1 MEAPPPAPGT
11 APPPAGR
18 LPPAGPRGGAPGV
31 PVRPDPIP
39 CPLFPPSSGSFPLQ
53 EPSRE
58 PGTPPGWAS
67 AGEAARAPQPAGG
80 PPAMAIVQTLPVSI
94 EAAPEGAA
102 QLRAAARSPKSSR
115 GAMGSVG
122 SLIAGRPCHDRSC
135 QPPATSSF
143 LLHDGLLRASPPD
156 PLLHA
161 LPPKKPCS
169 AAPGVAHAYSNEG
182 FHGEWLE
189 AASPVSP
196 CSDSDEARDER
207 APGGSIRGPPP
218 KLVPVSGKL
227 EENVEKTLI
236 RPMAFKPVIPKIR
249 TAPGPASLGV
259 RPAAPALSESQVSL
273 THLLGAA
280 GADKPGSLSC
290 CASSHSGTLSDSG
303 RNSLSSLPTYSTGCS
318 QHAEAGALP
327 ATPHGHP
334 EPPGGYRPPAGPSNS
349 DSGRSSSSK
358 STGSL
363 SGRGRPSSESGSCG
377 RSPLPGEEAL
387 LVRELE
393 DKLREREAELQQLR
407 DSLDENEVA
416 ICQVYEEKQRRC
428 EQELE
433 GLRQR
438 CAAQVRQA
446 AQQAQRGQQVL
457 QLQVLQL
464 QQEKKQLQEDFAQ
477 LLQERELLERRCA
490 SFQREHT
497 ELGPRLEE
505 TKWEVCQKS
514 GEISLLKQQ
523 LKESQAELAQRGTE
537 LLVLRAQLREARA
550 ELQAGEQQARGLQE
564 AARLKALELEVCAN
578 ELQRR
583 KSEAD
588 LFRAKAGRLEQE
600 VAGLREAARGRCPCP
615 EPGEGCPELGEE
627 ARGTGGAARQLE
639 RLRAEVALER
649 RRGQE
654 QREAFEQERSTW
666 QGEKERVIRYQKQL
680 QYNYIQMYRRNRR
693 LEQRLQHLRLQGEDP
708 PASSEPCEPPGTDP
722 AFEEITATEI

>member
-1 MEAPPPAPGT
+1 
-11 APPPAGR
+11 
-18 LPPAGPRGGAPGV
+18 
-31 PVRPDPIP
+31 
-39 CPLFPPSSGSFPLQ
+39 
-53 EPSRE
+53 
-58 PGTPPGWAS
+58 
-67 AGEAARAPQPAGG
+67 
-80 PPAMAIVQTLPVSI
+80 
-94 EAAPEGAA
+94 
-102 QLRAAARSPKSSR
+102 
-115 GAMGSVG
+115 MGSVG

-143 LLHDGLLRASPPD
+143 LLHDGLLRFLGWGHLQVLRGD
-156 PLLHA
+156 RIRG
-161 LPPKKPCS
+161 LP
-169 AAPGVAHAYSNEG
+169 EG
-182 FHGEWLE
+182 YEVWGHPLE
-189 AASPVSP
+189 AASSRSHALPSF
-196 CSDSDEARDER
+196 
-207 APGGSIRGPPP
+207 PPQ
-218 KLVPVSGKL
+218 
-227 EENVEKTLI
+227 NVEKTLI

-249 TAPGPASLGV
+249 TAPGPASLG
-259 RPAAPALSESQVSL
+259 SQVSL

-280 GADKPGSLSC
+280 GAEKPGSLSC
-290 CASSHSGTLSDSG
+290 RASSHSGTLSDSG

-416 ICQVYEEKQRRC
+416 ISRSRAQVYEEKQRRC

-627 ARGTGGAARQLE
+627 ARGTAGLRRQLE

>member
-1 MEAPPPAPGT
+1 MAEEAEGGGGV
-11 APPPAGR
+11 AGR
-18 LPPAGPRGGAPGV
+18 GAAREGGSGAARPVELCSWCGDPSGP
-31 PVRPDPIP
+31 D
-39 CPLFPPSSGSFPLQ
+39 
-53 EPSRE
+53 
-58 PGTPPGWAS
+58 GWAA
-67 AGEAARAPQPAGG
+67 AGEAAHVPLPAGA
-80 PPAMAIVQTLPVSI
+80 PRVMAIVQTLPVPL
-94 EAAPEGAA
+94 EAVDEGAA
-102 QLRAAARSPKSSR
+102 QLRAAVHSPP
-115 GAMGSVG
+115 ATMGSVG
-122 SLIAGRPCHDRSC
+122 SLLPGRPRHDCTS
-135 QPPATSSF
+135 QPCNGDPPTASF
-143 LLHDGLLRASPPD
+143 RKQEGLLRATQRDPPSPEESHP
-156 PLLHA
+156 A
-161 LPPKKPCS
+161 M
-169 AAPGVAHAYSNEG
+169 PGVTHAYANGG
-182 FHGEWLE
+182 FCGDWLDVP
-189 AASPVSP
+189 SPTSL
-196 CSDSDEARDER
+196 CSDSDEPHDDQAPSGHLR
-207 APGGSIRGPPP
+207 APPP

-236 RPMAFKPVIPKIR
+236 RPMAFKPVVPKLR
-249 TAPGPASLGV
+249 SAQTVV
-259 RPAAPALSESQVSL
+259 RPGLSESQVSL
-273 THLLGAA
+273 THLLGAE
-280 GADKPGSLSC
+280 KPGSLSC
-290 CASSHSGTLSDSG
+290 RASTLSDSG

-318 QHAEAGALP
+318 QHPEVGALP
-327 ATPHGHP
+327 PTPHGP
-334 EPPGGYRPPAGPSNS
+334 PDQPGGCRPSNS

-377 RSPLPGEEAL
+377 RSPLPGEEAM

-393 DKLREREAELQQLR
+393 DKLREREAELQLLR

-438 CAAQVRQA
+438 CAAQARQA
-446 AQQAQRGQQVL
+446 AQAAQRGQQVL

-490 SFQREHT
+490 SFQRERT
-497 ELGPRLEE
+497 ELAPRLEE

-523 LKESQAELAQRGTE
+523 LKEAQAELAQRSTE
-537 LLVLRAQLREARA
+537 LLGLRAQLREARA
-550 ELQAGEQQARGLQE
+550 QLQAGERRAQGLQE

-600 VAGLREAARGRCPCP
+600 LAGLREAAHARCPP
-615 EPGEGCPELGEE
+615 PGEGCPPPGEGCPQPGEE
-627 ARGTGGAARQLE
+627 PRGSAGLRRQLE

-654 QREAFEQERSTW
+654 QRDAFEQERGTW

-680 QYNYIQMYRRNRR
+680 QYSYIQMYRRNRR
-693 LEQRLQHLRLQGEDP
+693 LEQRLQHLRLQGEEPPPEHCDP
-708 PASSEPCEPPGTDP
+708 PGPDPP
-722 AFEEITATEI
+722 FEEITATEI

>member
-1 MEAPPPAPGT
+1 
-11 APPPAGR
+11 
-18 LPPAGPRGGAPGV
+18 
-31 PVRPDPIP
+31 
-39 CPLFPPSSGSFPLQ
+39 
-53 EPSRE
+53 
-58 PGTPPGWAS
+58 
-67 AGEAARAPQPAGG
+67 
-80 PPAMAIVQTLPVSI
+80 PPAMAIVQTLPVPL
-94 EAAPEGAA
+94 EAAAEGAA
-102 QLRAAARSPKSSR
+102 QLRAAPHSPS
-115 GAMGSVG
+115 ATMGSVS
-122 SLIAGRPCHDRSC
+122 SLLPGRPRHDRTG
-135 QPPATSSF
+135 QPCDGGLPTASF
-143 LLHDGLLRASPPD
+143 RKQEGLLRATPRD
-156 PLLHA
+156 PLSPEEPHTA
-161 LPPKKPCS
+161 VPS
-169 AAPGVAHAYSNEG
+169 VAHAYANGG
-182 FHGEWLE
+182 FCSDWLD
-189 AASPVSP
+189 APSPASP
-196 CSDSDEARDER
+196 CSDSDEPRDDR
-207 APGGSIRGPPP
+207 ALSGHLRGPPP

-236 RPMAFKPVIPKIR
+236 RPMAFKPVVPKLR
-249 TAPGPASLGV
+249 SAQAAARPG
-259 RPAAPALSESQVSL
+259 LSESQVSL
-273 THLLGAA
+273 THLLGAE
-280 GADKPGSLSC
+280 KPGSLSC
-290 CASSHSGTLSDSG
+290 RASTLSDSG

-318 QHAEAGALP
+318 QHPEAGTLP
-327 ATPHGHP
+327 ATPHGP
-334 EPPGGYRPPAGPSNS
+334 PDPPGGCRPSNS

-377 RSPLPGEEAL
+377 RSPLPGEEAM

-393 DKLREREAELQQLR
+393 DKLREREAELQLLR

-438 CAAQVRQA
+438 CAAQARQA
-446 AQQAQRGQQVL
+446 AQAAQRGQQVL

-464 QQEKKQLQEDFAQ
+464 QQEKKQLQEDLAQ

-490 SFQREHT
+490 SFQRERT
-497 ELGPRLEE
+497 EMAPRLEE

-523 LKESQAELAQRGTE
+523 LKEAQAELAQRGAE
-537 LLVLRAQLREARA
+537 LLGLRAQLREARA
-550 ELQAGEQQARGLQE
+550 QLQAGERRAQGLQE

-600 VAGLREAARGRCPCP
+600 VAGLREAARGRCPP
-615 EPGEGCPELGEE
+615 PGNGFPPPGEECPQADEE
-627 ARGTGGAARQLE
+627 PRGGAGLRRQLE

-654 QREAFEQERSTW
+654 QQDAFEQERGTW

-680 QYNYIQMYRRNRR
+680 QYSYIQMYRRNRR

-708 PASSEPCEPPGTDP
+708 QPEPCDPPSSDP
-722 AFEEITATEI
+722 PFEEITATE

>member
-1 MEAPPPAPGT
+1 
-11 APPPAGR
+11 
-18 LPPAGPRGGAPGV
+18 
-31 PVRPDPIP
+31 
-39 CPLFPPSSGSFPLQ
+39 
-53 EPSRE
+53 
-58 PGTPPGWAS
+58 
-67 AGEAARAPQPAGG
+67 
-80 PPAMAIVQTLPVSI
+80 MAIVQTLPVSI

-102 QLRAAARSPKSSR
+102 QLRAGARSPPASR

-122 SLIAGRPCHDRSC
+122 SLISGRPCHDRSC
-135 QPPATSSF
+135 KPSEGGPPGPF
-143 LLHDGLLRASPPD
+143 RKQDGLLQATPQD

-169 AAPGVAHAYSNEG
+169 AVPGVAHAYANEG
-182 FHGEWLE
+182 FHGDWLE

-196 CSDSDEARDER
+196 CSDSDEARDDQ
-207 APGGSIRGPPP
+207 AQSGNIRGPPP
-218 KLVPVSGKL
+218 KLVPISGKL

-236 RPMAFKPVIPKIR
+236 RPMAFKPVVPKVR
-249 TAPGPASLGV
+249 TAPGPANLGT
-259 RPAAPALSESQVSL
+259 RPGAPVLSESQVSL
-273 THLLGAA
+273 THLLGAT
-280 GADKPGSLSC
+280 GTDKPGSLSC
-290 CASSHSGTLSDSG
+290 RTSSHSGTLSDSG

-318 QHAEAGALP
+318 QHTEAGALP

-334 EPPGGYRPPAGPSNS
+334 DAQGGYRPLAGPSNS

-363 SGRGRPSSESGSCG
+363 SGRGRPSSDSGSCG
-377 RSPLPGEEAL
+377 RSPLPGDEAL

-416 ICQVYEEKQRRC
+416 IC
-428 EQELE
+428 
-433 GLRQR
+433 
-438 CAAQVRQA
+438 
-446 AQQAQRGQQVL
+446 
-457 QLQVLQL
+457 QL

-550 ELQAGEQQARGLQE
+550 ELQAGEQQALGLQE
-564 AARLKALELEVCAN
+564 ATRLKALELEVCAN

-600 VAGLREAARGRCPCP
+600 VAGLREAARGRCP
-615 EPGEGCPELGEE
+615 EPGEGCPEPGEE
-627 ARGTGGAARQLE
+627 AWGSMGLRRQLE

-649 RRGQE
+649 KHGQE
-654 QREAFEQERSTW
+654 QRDAFEQERSTW

-708 PASSEPCEPPGTDP
+708 PPEPCDPPSPDP
-722 AFEEITATEI
+722 PFEEITATEI

>member
-1 MEAPPPAPGT
+1 
-11 APPPAGR
+11 
-18 LPPAGPRGGAPGV
+18 
-31 PVRPDPIP
+31 
-39 CPLFPPSSGSFPLQ
+39 
-53 EPSRE
+53 
-58 PGTPPGWAS
+58 
-67 AGEAARAPQPAGG
+67 
-80 PPAMAIVQTLPVSI
+80 MAIVQTLPVPL
-94 EAAPEGAA
+94 EAAAEGAT
-102 QLRAAARSPKSSR
+102 QLRTAAATCSPPA
-115 GAMGSVG
+115 AMGSVG
-122 SLIAGRPCHDRSC
+122 SLLPVRPHHDHAS
-135 QPPATSSF
+135 QPCDGDPSTTF
-143 LLHDGLLRASPPD
+143 CKQEGLLRATPEEHRVSVPIIT
-156 PLLHA
+156 HSYA
-161 LPPKKPCS
+161 N
-169 AAPGVAHAYSNEG
+169 GG
-182 FHGEWLE
+182 FCGDWLD
-189 AASPVSP
+189 ASSPVSP
-196 CSDSDEARDER
+196 CSDSDELHDDQ
-207 APGGSIRGPPP
+207 APNDHLRGPPP

-236 RPMAFKPVIPKIR
+236 RPMAFKPVVSKLR
-249 TAPGPASLGV
+249 SAQPGTRLG
-259 RPAAPALSESQVSL
+259 LSESQVSL
-273 THLLGAA
+273 THLLGVE
-280 GADKPGSLSC
+280 KPGSLSC
-290 CASSHSGTLSDSG
+290 RASTLSDSG

-318 QHAEAGALP
+318 QHPEVGALTT
-327 ATPHGHP
+327 TPHGP
-334 EPPGGYRPPAGPSNS
+334 LDPPVGCRPSNS

-377 RSPLPGEEAL
+377 RSPLPGEEAM

-393 DKLREREAELQQLR
+393 EKLREREAELRLLR

-438 CAAQVRQA
+438 CVAQARQA
-446 AQQAQRGQQVL
+446 AHAAQRGQQVL

-464 QQEKKQLQEDFAQ
+464 QQEKKQLQEDLAQ

-490 SFQREHT
+490 SFQRERT
-497 ELGPRLEE
+497 ELAPRLEE

-523 LKESQAELAQRGTE
+523 LKEAQAELAQRGAE
-537 LLVLRAQLREARA
+537 LLGLRAQLREARA
-550 ELQAGEQQARGLQE
+550 QLQAGERRAQGLQE

-600 VAGLREAARGRCPCP
+600 VVGLREATRGRCPP
-615 EPGEGCPELGEE
+615 PGEGCPPPGEGCPPPSE
-627 ARGTGGAARQLE
+627 EPRGSAGLRRQLE

-654 QREAFEQERSTW
+654 QRDAFEQERGTW

-708 PASSEPCEPPGTDP
+708 LPEPCDPPDLP
-722 AFEEITATEI
+722 FEEITATEI

>member
-1 MEAPPPAPGT
+1 
-11 APPPAGR
+11 
-18 LPPAGPRGGAPGV
+18 
-31 PVRPDPIP
+31 
-39 CPLFPPSSGSFPLQ
+39 
-53 EPSRE
+53 
-58 PGTPPGWAS
+58 
-67 AGEAARAPQPAGG
+67 
-80 PPAMAIVQTLPVSI
+80 MAIVQTLPVPL
-94 EAAPEGAA
+94 EAAAEGAA
-102 QLRAAARSPKSSR
+102 QLRAAPRSPPA
-115 GAMGSVG
+115 AMGSVS
-122 SLIAGRPCHDRSC
+122 SLLPGRPRHDRAG
-135 QPPATSSF
+135 QPCDGGLPTASF
-143 LLHDGLLRASPPD
+143 RKQEGLLRATPRDPPSPEEPR
-156 PLLHA
+156 
-161 LPPKKPCS
+161 
-169 AAPGVAHAYSNEG
+169 VAVPSVTHAYANGG
-182 FHGEWLE
+182 FCGDWLD
-189 AASPVSP
+189 APSPTSP
-196 CSDSDEARDER
+196 CSDSDEPRDDR
-207 APGGSIRGPPP
+207 ALSGHLRGPPP

-236 RPMAFKPVIPKIR
+236 RPMAFKPVVPKLR
-249 TAPGPASLGV
+249 SAQAAARPG
-259 RPAAPALSESQVSL
+259 LSESQVSL
-273 THLLGAA
+273 THLLGAE
-280 GADKPGSLSC
+280 KPGSLSC
-290 CASSHSGTLSDSG
+290 RASTLSDSG

-318 QHAEAGALP
+318 QHPEAGTLP
-327 ATPHGHP
+327 ATPHGP
-334 EPPGGYRPPAGPSNS
+334 PDPPGGCRPSNS

-377 RSPLPGEEAL
+377 RSPLPGEEAM

-393 DKLREREAELQQLR
+393 DKLREREAELRLLR

-438 CAAQVRQA
+438 CAAQARQA
-446 AQQAQRGQQVL
+446 AQAAQRGQQVL

-464 QQEKKQLQEDFAQ
+464 QQEKKQLQEDLAQ

-490 SFQREHT
+490 SFQRERT
-497 ELGPRLEE
+497 EMAPRLEE

-523 LKESQAELAQRGTE
+523 LKEAQAELAQRGTE
-537 LLVLRAQLREARA
+537 LLGLRAQLREARA
-550 ELQAGEQQARGLQE
+550 QLQAGERRAQGLQE

-600 VAGLREAARGRCPCP
+600 VAGLREAARGRCPP
-615 EPGEGCPELGEE
+615 PGDGFPPPGEGCPQPEE
-627 ARGTGGAARQLE
+627 ERGGAGLRRQLE

-654 QREAFEQERSTW
+654 QRDAFEQERGTW

-680 QYNYIQMYRRNRR
+680 QYSYIQMYRRNRR

-708 PASSEPCEPPGTDP
+708 PPEPCDPPGPDP
-722 AFEEITATEI
+722 PFEEITATEI

>member
-1 MEAPPPAPGT
+1 
-11 APPPAGR
+11 
-18 LPPAGPRGGAPGV
+18 
-31 PVRPDPIP
+31 
-39 CPLFPPSSGSFPLQ
+39 
-53 EPSRE
+53 
-58 PGTPPGWAS
+58 
-67 AGEAARAPQPAGG
+67 
-80 PPAMAIVQTLPVSI
+80 PPAMAIVQTLPVPL
-94 EAAPEGAA
+94 EAATEGAA
-102 QLRAAARSPKSSR
+102 QLRAAVRSPLT
-115 GAMGSVG
+115 AMGSVG
-122 SLIAGRPCHDRSC
+122 SLLPGRPRHDRAG
-135 QPPATSSF
+135 QPCDGGPPTASF
-143 LLHDGLLRASPPD
+143 CKQEGLLQATPRDPPSPEDPRA
-156 PLLHA
+156 A
-161 LPPKKPCS
+161 V
-169 AAPGVAHAYSNEG
+169 PGVAHAYANGG
-182 FHGEWLE
+182 FCGDWLD
-189 AASPVSP
+189 APSPTSP
-196 CSDSDEARDER
+196 CSDSDEPRDDQ
-207 APGGSIRGPPP
+207 ALSGHLRGPPP

-236 RPMAFKPVIPKIR
+236 RPMAFKPVVPKLR
-249 TAPGPASLGV
+249 SAQPGARLG
-259 RPAAPALSESQVSL
+259 LSESQVSL
-273 THLLGAA
+273 THLLGAE
-280 GADKPGSLSC
+280 KPGSLSC
-290 CASSHSGTLSDSG
+290 RASTLSDSG
-303 RNSLSSLPTYSTGCS
+303 RNSLSSLPTYSTSCS
-318 QHAEAGALP
+318 QHPEAGALP
-327 ATPHGHP
+327 ATPHGPP
-334 EPPGGYRPPAGPSNS
+334 EPPGGCRPSNS

-377 RSPLPGEEAL
+377 RSPLPGEEAM

-393 DKLREREAELQQLR
+393 DKLREREAELRLLR

-438 CAAQVRQA
+438 CAAQARQA
-446 AQQAQRGQQVL
+446 AQAAQRGQQVL

-490 SFQREHT
+490 SFQRERT
-497 ELGPRLEE
+497 EMAPRLEE

-523 LKESQAELAQRGTE
+523 LKEAQAELAQRGAE
-537 LLVLRAQLREARA
+537 LLGLRAQLREARA
-550 ELQAGEQQARGLQE
+550 QLQAGERRVQGLQE

-600 VAGLREAARGRCPCP
+600 VAGLREATRGRCPQ
-615 EPGEGCPELGEE
+615 PGEGCPPPSEGCPQPSEE
-627 ARGTGGAARQLE
+627 PRGGTGLRQQLE

-654 QREAFEQERSTW
+654 QRDAFEQERGTW

-680 QYNYIQMYRRNRR
+680 QYSYIQMYRRNRR

-708 PASSEPCEPPGTDP
+708 PPEPCEPPGSDP
-722 AFEEITATEI
+722 PFEEITATE

>member
-1 MEAPPPAPGT
+1 
-11 APPPAGR
+11 
-18 LPPAGPRGGAPGV
+18 
-31 PVRPDPIP
+31 
-39 CPLFPPSSGSFPLQ
+39 
-53 EPSRE
+53 
-58 PGTPPGWAS
+58 
-67 AGEAARAPQPAGG
+67 
-80 PPAMAIVQTLPVSI
+80 MAIVQTLPVSI

-102 QLRAAARSPKSSR
+102 QLRAGARSPPASR

-122 SLIAGRPCHDRSC
+122 SLISGRPCHDRSC
-135 QPPATSSF
+135 KPSEGGPPGPF
-143 LLHDGLLRASPPD
+143 RKQDGLLQATPQD

-169 AAPGVAHAYSNEG
+169 AVPGVAHAYANEG
-182 FHGEWLE
+182 FHGDWLE

-196 CSDSDEARDER
+196 CSDSDEARDDQ
-207 APGGSIRGPPP
+207 AQSGNIRGPPP
-218 KLVPVSGKL
+218 KLVPISGKL

-236 RPMAFKPVIPKIR
+236 RPMAFKPVVPKVR
-249 TAPGPASLGV
+249 TVPGPANLGT
-259 RPAAPALSESQVSL
+259 RLGAPVLSESQVSL
-273 THLLGAA
+273 THLLGAT
-280 GADKPGSLSC
+280 GTDKPGSLSC
-290 CASSHSGTLSDSG
+290 RTSSHSGTLSDSG

-318 QHAEAGALP
+318 QHTEAGALP

-334 EPPGGYRPPAGPSNS
+334 DAQGGYRPLAGPSNS

-363 SGRGRPSSESGSCG
+363 SGRGRPSSDSGSCG
-377 RSPLPGEEAL
+377 RSPLPGDEAL

-416 ICQVYEEKQRRC
+416 IC
-428 EQELE
+428 
-433 GLRQR
+433 
-438 CAAQVRQA
+438 
-446 AQQAQRGQQVL
+446 
-457 QLQVLQL
+457 QL

-550 ELQAGEQQARGLQE
+550 ELQAGEQQALGLQE

-600 VAGLREAARGRCPCP
+600 VAGLREAARGRCP
-615 EPGEGCPELGEE
+615 EPGEGCPEPGEE
-627 ARGTGGAARQLE
+627 AWGSMGLRRQLE

-649 RRGQE
+649 KHGQE
-654 QREAFEQERSTW
+654 QRDAFEQERSTW

-708 PASSEPCEPPGTDP
+708 PPEPCDPPSPDP
-722 AFEEITATEI
+722 PFEEITATEI

>member
-1 MEAPPPAPGT
+1 
-11 APPPAGR
+11 
-18 LPPAGPRGGAPGV
+18 
-31 PVRPDPIP
+31 
-39 CPLFPPSSGSFPLQ
+39 
-53 EPSRE
+53 
-58 PGTPPGWAS
+58 
-67 AGEAARAPQPAGG
+67 
-80 PPAMAIVQTLPVSI
+80 PPAMAIVQTLPVPL
-94 EAAPEGAA
+94 EATAEGAT
-102 QLRAAARSPKSSR
+102 QLHAAACLPPA
-115 GAMGSVG
+115 AMGSVG
-122 SLIAGRPCHDRSC
+122 SLLPVRPRHDHTS
-135 QPPATSSF
+135 QPCDGDLSTASF
-143 LLHDGLLRASPPD
+143 CKQEGLLQATPEEPRISLPSITHSYANGGFYGDWLDASSPASP
-156 PLLHA
+156 
-161 LPPKKPCS
+161 S
-169 AAPGVAHAYSNEG
+169 
-182 FHGEWLE
+182 
-189 AASPVSP
+189 
-196 CSDSDEARDER
+196 SDSDELRDDQ
-207 APGGSIRGPPP
+207 APSDHLQGPPP

-236 RPMAFKPVIPKIR
+236 RPMAFKPVVSKLR
-249 TAPGPASLGV
+249 SAQPGMRLG
-259 RPAAPALSESQVSL
+259 LSESQVSL
-273 THLLGAA
+273 THLLCAE
-280 GADKPGSLSC
+280 KPGSLSC
-290 CASSHSGTLSDSG
+290 RASTLSDSG

-318 QHAEAGALP
+318 QHPEVGALP
-327 ATPHGHP
+327 TTPHGPLDHP
-334 EPPGGYRPPAGPSNS
+334 VGCRPSNS

-377 RSPLPGEEAL
+377 RSPLPGEEAM

-393 DKLREREAELQQLR
+393 EKLREREAELRLLR

-438 CAAQVRQA
+438 CAAQARQA
-446 AQQAQRGQQVL
+446 AHAAQRGQQVL

-464 QQEKKQLQEDFAQ
+464 QQEKKQLQEDLAQ

-490 SFQREHT
+490 SFQRERT
-497 ELGPRLEE
+497 ELAPRLEE

-523 LKESQAELAQRGTE
+523 LKEAQAELAQRGAE
-537 LLVLRAQLREARA
+537 LLGLRAQLREARA
-550 ELQAGEQQARGLQE
+550 QLQAGERRAQGLQE

-600 VAGLREAARGRCPCP
+600 VVGLREAARARCLP
-615 EPGEGCPELGEE
+615 PGEGCPPPDEGCPTPGEE
-627 ARGTGGAARQLE
+627 PRGSVGLRRQLE

-654 QREAFEQERSTW
+654 QRDAFEQERGTW

-680 QYNYIQMYRRNRR
+680 QYSYIQMYRRNRR

-708 PASSEPCEPPGTDP
+708 LPEPCDPPDP
-722 AFEEITATEI
+722 PFEEITATE

>member
-1 MEAPPPAPGT
+1 
-11 APPPAGR
+11 
-18 LPPAGPRGGAPGV
+18 
-31 PVRPDPIP
+31 
-39 CPLFPPSSGSFPLQ
+39 
-53 EPSRE
+53 
-58 PGTPPGWAS
+58 
-67 AGEAARAPQPAGG
+67 
-80 PPAMAIVQTLPVSI
+80 MAIVQTLPVPL
-94 EAAPEGAA
+94 EAAAEGAA
-102 QLRAAARSPKSSR
+102 QLRAAPRSPPTT
-115 GAMGSVG
+115 MGSVG
-122 SLIAGRPCHDRSC
+122 SLLPGRSRHDRAG
-135 QPPATSSF
+135 QPCDGGLPTSSSSF
-143 LLHDGLLRASPPD
+143 RKQEGLLRAMTPRDPPSPEEPR
-156 PLLHA
+156 
-161 LPPKKPCS
+161 
-169 AAPGVAHAYSNEG
+169 AAVPGVTHAYANGG
-182 FHGEWLE
+182 FCGDWLD
-189 AASPVSP
+189 APSPASP
-196 CSDSDEARDER
+196 CSDSDEPRDDR
-207 APGGSIRGPPP
+207 ALSGHLRGPPP

-236 RPMAFKPVIPKIR
+236 RPMAFKPVVPKLR
-249 TAPGPASLGV
+249 SAQVAARPG
-259 RPAAPALSESQVSL
+259 LSESQVSL
-273 THLLGAA
+273 THLLGAE
-280 GADKPGSLSC
+280 KPGSLSC
-290 CASSHSGTLSDSG
+290 RASTLSDSG

-318 QHAEAGALP
+318 QHPEAGTLP
-327 ATPHGHP
+327 ATPHGA
-334 EPPGGYRPPAGPSNS
+334 PPDVPLGGCRPSNS

-377 RSPLPGEEAL
+377 RSPLPGEEAA

-393 DKLREREAELQQLR
+393 DKLREREAELRLLR

-438 CAAQVRQA
+438 CAAQARQA
-446 AQQAQRGQQVL
+446 AQAAQRGQQVL

-464 QQEKKQLQEDFAQ
+464 QQEKKQLQEDLAQ

-490 SFQREHT
+490 SFQRERT
-497 ELGPRLEE
+497 EMAPRLEE

-523 LKESQAELAQRGTE
+523 LKEAQAELAQRGAE
-537 LLVLRAQLREARA
+537 LLGLRAQLREARA
-550 ELQAGEQQARGLQE
+550 QLQAGERRAQGLQE

-600 VAGLREAARGRCPCP
+600 VAGLREAARGRCPQP
-615 EPGEGCPELGEE
+615 AEGFPPPPPPPGEGCCPQAEE
-627 ARGTGGAARQLE
+627 EEERGGVGLRRQLE

-654 QREAFEQERSTW
+654 QREAFEQERGTW

-680 QYNYIQMYRRNRR
+680 QYSYIQMYRRNRR
-693 LEQRLQHLRLQGEDP
+693 LEQRLQHLRLQGGEEP
-708 PASSEPCEPPGTDP
+708 LPEPCEPPDP
-722 AFEEITATEI
+722 PFEEITATEI